1 MTLQGKIIALLIF
14 TIVISGAFPTVSLF
28 LLYRF
33 ETDFKRY
40 VAEQSNDFI
49 ALKEVKIHLLIYDS
63 GLWKFVATGDRS
75 LFSKMKP
82 LEASIE
88 RDLKDLLKNPHSDS
102 LTRSRL
108 QNVKAAVQQY
118 FADVAEIS
126 KSQSEVRRLALNQQQ
141 KIDQIMRDIN
151 VLLAAT
157 QDDLVGAST
166 QLREKL
172 STLTSLAILMAAV
185 FLPLLCLIAY
195 LIYRST
201 AVPLRDICDRLGSV
215 RVDDP
220 QTIVQ
225 MISNMRMMS
234 TSRRFNDE
242 IAMLGRKIS
251 EFGTA
256 INEKNEELSRLIIT
270 DEKTQLFNFRYFKSQ
285 LHQEFVRARR
295 FQEPFSIIMVDVDK
309 FKHYNDTNGH
319 LLGDEVLKKVARLIR
334 QECRET
340 DVPARFGGEEFA
352 VLLPRTDKEEAK
364 AVAERI
370 RKAIED
376 EVFINQEKQPGGNLT
391 ASLGIATFPHDA
403 TSEEEL
409 ISVADVALY
418 EAKARGR
425 NRSLHYSDLQLT
437 QTE

>member
-1 MTLQGKIIALLIF
+1 MTLRSKIFFLLLF
-14 TIVISGAFPTVSLF
+14 VMLISGAFPVISLYM
-28 LLYRF
+28 LNRF
-33 ETDFKRY
+33 EIDFKRY
-40 VAEQSNDFI
+40 VAAQSNDFI

-88 RDLKDLLKNPHSDS
+88 RDLKDLLKNSGSDS

-108 QNVKAAVQQY
+108 HNVQAAVQQY

-141 KIDQIMRDIN
+141 KIDQILRDIN
-151 VLLAAT
+151 VLLERT
-157 QDDLVGAST
+157 QDDLVGASA
-166 QLREKL
+166 QLGEKL
-172 STLTSLAILMAAV
+172 STLTLFAIIMAIAFFLILAPMA
-185 FLPLLCLIAY
+185 Y
-195 LIYRST
+195 MIYRST
-201 AVPLRDICDRLGSV
+201 AVPIRDICSQLGSV

-220 QTIVQ
+220 QTIVR
-225 MISNMRMMS
+225 MISDMRTMS

-295 FQEPFSIIMVDVDK
+295 FQEPF
-309 FKHYNDTNGH
+309 
-319 LLGDEVLKKVARLIR
+319 
-334 QECRET
+334 
-340 DVPARFGGEEFA
+340 
-352 VLLPRTDKEEAK
+352 
-364 AVAERI
+364 
-370 RKAIED
+370 
-376 EVFINQEKQPGGNLT
+376 
-391 ASLGIATFPHDA
+391 
-403 TSEEEL
+403 
-409 ISVADVALY
+409 
-418 EAKARGR
+418 
-425 NRSLHYSDLQLT
+425 
-437 QTE
+437 